1 MEINFKGKKALV
13 TGAGKGIGYGIALAL
28 SRCGAEVFAL
38 SRTQSDLD
46 ELVKEDPKIH
56 PVCVDLEDFKEMRE
70 KVSSL
75 PDDITLLVN
84 NAGYGKLEPFLEVTE
99 ATFDKTMNINVKAML
114 FLSQII
120 AKKMIKNGKGGTIVN
135 LSSQASM
142 VALPQHTVYCTSK
155 GAVDQLTRTMA
166 QELGPHQIR
175 VNAINPT
182 VVLTRMG
189 RYAWEGDKGIEMK
202 SQIPQG
208 KFAEVDD
215 VVHPVLYLLS
225 EKSDMINGVMLP
237 VDGGFL
243 ATRKV

>member
-1 MEINFKGKKALV
+1 
-13 TGAGKGIGYGIALAL
+13 
-28 SRCGAEVFAL
+28 
-38 SRTQSDLD
+38 
-46 ELVKEDPKIH
+46 
-56 PVCVDLEDFKEMRE
+56 
-70 KVSSL
+70 
-75 PDDITLLVN
+75 
-84 NAGYGKLEPFLEVTE
+84 
-99 ATFDKTMNINVKAML
+99 
-114 FLSQII
+114 
-120 AKKMIKNGKGGTIVN
+120 MIKNAKGGSIVN